1 MSDQHFPINSLV
13 RLKASPERKGRIV
26 SASQRYSGGTE
37 YLVLIHGGG
46 EAWYSG
52 ADLELAPDVTQPKW
66 GPRDQ
71 FLRSLLLAKL
81 KAPFSDSLYS
91 YRASRTVFE
100 PYQFRP
106 ALKFL
111 RNPEQR
117 ILIADEVGLGKTIE
131 AAIIYLE
138 LKARLNISR
147 VLVLCPSRL
156 KAKWYDEMRNRFEED
171 FDELD
176 ARGIQR
182 IIQDYERVGD
192 ALSFRAI
199 ASYEALRRNEFI
211 EVLLERQLHL
221 DLLIVDEAHHMR
233 NTTTATHKLGTI
245 LCDNADAVI
254 FLTATPLHLGTNDLY
269 NLLHLLAP
277 SDFDD
282 PRLFQEYIRPNRH
295 INHAAQLLAAGR
307 VQEAQRELRRVEGTL
322 LRDRYVGNP
331 LYEAVLER
339 MQKQQDM
346 PSRVALQRDLL
357 DLNTLSAVFT
367 RTRKREVSQA
377 AVRAAFTITV
387 DLLPEERAFYEGVV
401 LHVRRQLRQTISSS
415 AIGFAQ
421 VMKERQAASCLAATR
436 EYFEAQVKFPR
447 RESMQVER
455 SIFDLGE
462 EEDSEPEQ
470 DLEQGLLALARR
482 LGNRDSKFEQFER
495 VLREVLAANSASKVL
510 VFSTFKRTLSYLHR
524 RLVDAGIKT
533 DVIHGDVPVVYR
545 QAIIEQFRT
554 EPDFRVLLSSEVGAE
569 GLDFQFCDVLVNY
582 DLPWNPMQVE
592 QRIGRLDRFGQEHER
607 IRIYNFYINETIE
620 TRIFQ
625 RLYDR
630 IGIFEES
637 IGDLEDI
644 LGEEIR
650 DLQRKALQPD
660 LTPEEQERLAGEAA
674 ARIVRRQV
682 EGEALE
688 RQKDEFLGQ
697 QHIFSQQVLDA
708 VNSGR
713 VVHPEEVRALVT
725 SFLAERFPE
734 AELAQDDEEPTW
746 TLTITPDL
754 AEALRPYLYSRQ
766 KQYQFGTGLR
776 RAMGMAEVIVDVPGT
791 RSPFSPPAR
800 IKNPSRQVA
809 LTFDSEFARQRP
821 LLEFVTLQHVLVGMA
836 IDYWQERQPLPGIN
850 VKAKGPLEEVGC
862 GYLFLYAL
870 EAQGVSRNVTLE
882 PVLVLDDGRLAQKTA
897 ETILKQIQEADYQ
910 QVPLTRDDQ
919 QLERASEIAGE
930 YIARQRDAV
939 RDELQAR
946 NTAMVRARSAAIEA
960 SFAAKI
966 KRTETM
972 LAQATD
978 PRIQRLREGQL
989 RKLEARRQQKLQE
1002 LQKGDQVVVSY
1013 SLLGIGRVEIE
1024 AGAVSAGY
1032 VEDFEPLLG
1041 RLEGSEIA
1049 QRFAEQTGAEDLS
1062 RVATARSRSRAR
1074 ALALFKRW
1082 LEKGF

>member
-1 MSDQHFPINSLV
+1 MSDRYFPVNSLV

-26 SASQRYSGGTE
+26 SAPQRYSSGAE

-46 EAWYSG
+46 EAWYSE
-52 ADLELAPDVTQPKW
+52 ADLEFVPDVAQPKW

-156 KAKWYDEMRNRFEED
+156 KAKWHDEMRNRFEED

-176 ARGIQR
+176 ASGIQR
-182 IIQDYERVGD
+182 IIQDYDRVGD
-192 ALSFRAI
+192 SLSFRAI
-199 ASYEALRRNEFI
+199 ASYEALRRNVFLEA
-211 EVLLERQLHL
+211 LLERQLHL

-233 NTTTATHKLGTI
+233 NTTTATHELGTI
-245 LCDNADAVI
+245 LCDNADAVV

-269 NLLHLLAP
+269 NLLNLLAP
-277 SDFDD
+277 SEFDD
-282 PRLFQEYIRPNRH
+282 PRLFQEYIRPNRY
-295 INHAAQLLAAGR
+295 INHAAQLLAAGQ
-307 VQEAQRELRRVEGTL
+307 VQEAQQEVQRVEHTL

-331 LYEAVLER
+331 MYERVLTR
-339 MQKQQDM
+339 MQQQDM
-346 PSRVALQRDLL
+346 ASRVALQRDLL
-357 DLNTLSAVFT
+357 DLNTLSTVFT

-387 DLLPEERAFYEGVV
+387 DLLPEERAFYEGVM
-401 LHVRRQLRQTISSS
+401 LHVRNQLRRTISSG

-421 VMKERQAASCLAATR
+421 VTKERQAASCLAATR
-436 EYFEAQVKFPR
+436 EYFEAQMRSRR
-447 RESMQVER
+447 RENIHVER

-462 EEDSEPEQ
+462 EEDGEPEQ
-470 DLEQGLLALARR
+470 TLEQGLLLLARR
-482 LGNRDSKFEQFER
+482 LGNRDSKFEQFEH
-495 VLREVLAANSASKVL
+495 VLREVLTANSTSKVL
-510 VFSTFKRTLSYLHR
+510 VFSTFRRTLNYLHR
-524 RLVDAGIKT
+524 RLVDAGVRV
-533 DVIHGDVPVVYR
+533 DVIHGDVPVVNR
-545 QAIIEQFRT
+545 QAIIERFRT
-554 EPDFRVLLSSEVGAE
+554 DPDFRVLLSSEVGAE

-607 IRIYNFYINETIE
+607 IRIYNFYIAETIE

-625 RLYDR
+625 RLYNR

-650 DLQRKALQPD
+650 DLQRSVLQPD
-660 LTPEEQERLAGEAA
+660 LTPEEQERLAEEAA

-682 EGEALE
+682 EAEDLE

-697 QHIFSQQVLDA
+697 QRIFSQQVLDA

-713 VVHPEEVRALVT
+713 VVHPEEVRAIFT
-725 SFLAERFPE
+725 SFLIERFPTV
-734 AELAQDDEEPTW
+734 ELTQDSEEPTW

-754 AEALRPYLYSRQ
+754 AEALRPYIHSKQ

-776 RAMGMAEVIVDVPGT
+776 RAMGMVEVIVDAPG
-791 RSPFSPPAR
+791 SASAFSPPAR
-800 IKNPSRQVA
+800 IKNPPRHVA

-836 IDYWQERQPLPGIN
+836 IDYWQERQPLPGMN
-850 VKAKGPLEEVGC
+850 VKARGPLEEVGC

-870 EAQGVSRNVTLE
+870 EEQGVSRNVTLE
-882 PVLVLDDGRLAQKTA
+882 PILVLDDGRLARKTA

-910 QVPLTRDDQ
+910 QVPLDRDDQ
-919 QLERASEIAGE
+919 QLERASETAGE
-930 YIARQRDAV
+930 YIARRRDAV
-939 RDELQAR
+939 RDESQTR
-946 NTAMVRARSAAIEA
+946 NTAMVQTRSAAIEA
-960 SFAAKI
+960 SFAAKM
-966 KRTETM
+966 KRTEAM

-989 RKLEARRQQKLQE
+989 RNLEARRQQKLLE

-1013 SLLGIGRVEIE
+1013 SLLGVARVEIE
-1024 AGAVSAGY
+1024 AGAVPAGR
-1032 VEDFEPLLG
+1032 VEEFEPLLD
-1041 RLEGSEIA
+1041 RLEESEIV
-1049 QRFAEQTGAEDLS
+1049 QQPVEQPSVEDLPN
-1062 RVATARSRSRAR
+1062 VDPARSQTRARAR
-1074 ALALFKRW
+1074 ALFRRW